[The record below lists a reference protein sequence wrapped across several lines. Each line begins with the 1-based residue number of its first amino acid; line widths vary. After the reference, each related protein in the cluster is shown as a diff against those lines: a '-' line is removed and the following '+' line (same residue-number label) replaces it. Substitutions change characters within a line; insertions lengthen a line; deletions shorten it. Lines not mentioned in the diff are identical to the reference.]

1 MALESAHS
9 SQQSPPAAE
18 FSASSIYDLGS
29 SHHSLAVNHIA
40 NRNSTDSSPFNLPVE
55 SRPLVTIVIPAYN
68 EALILEQNLQLLCD
82 YLRHLE
88 TDYRWELVLVNDGSR
103 DDTAALAEAFAS
115 GYANVQ
121 VIHHFTNMGLG
132 QALRTGFDHA
142 QGDYVITLDLDLS
155 YAPEHIEQLLLKIR
169 QTRAKVVVTS
179 PYMQGGKVSN
189 VPELRRLLSLW
200 ANRFLSLAAR
210 RNVATLTGMVR
221 VYDARFLDS
230 LNLRST
236 GMEVNP
242 EVIHKAMLMEERIEE
257 IPAHLSWRSQQ
268 ANIQADRQAE
278 ALPRRKAP
286 RRKSSMKILRHS
298 WAIFYYGFVFR
309 PVMFFIIPSLLFFL
323 SALYCIFWM
332 LVRSWEAYQEISQIA
347 PPHDLSE
354 VVALAFQQA
363 PHTFIIGGMLLMLA
377 IQLFSLGIL
386 AVQNKRYFEEIYYLG
401 SSIYRS
407 TKPPRP
413 SASEQANVHSR
424 RSGH

>member
-9 SQQSPPAAE
+9 SQQSQSIAE
-18 FSASSIYDLGS
+18 FDIPSSA
-29 SHHSLAVNHIA
+29 HSLTVSEDGSAIPPISA
-40 NRNSTDSSPFNLPVE
+40 DL
-55 SRPLVTIVIPAYN
+55 RPLVTLVIPAYN
-68 EALILEQNLQLLCD
+68 EALILEQNLSLLCS
-82 YLRHLE
+82 YMQHLE
-88 TDYRWELVLVNDGSR
+88 RDYRWEVVLVNDGSR
-103 DDTAALAEAFAS
+103 DETGPLAETFVS
-115 GYANVQ
+115 RYSNIQ
-121 VIHHFTNMGLG
+121 VIHHFSNMGLG

-142 QGDYVITLDLDLS
+142 RGDYVITLDLDLS

-169 QTRAKVVVTS
+169 QTRAKIVVTS

-221 VYDARFLDS
+221 VYDARFLES
-230 LNLRST
+230 LNLRSA

-268 ANIQADRQAE
+268 EPQQAD
-278 ALPRRKAP
+278 LPRRKSP
-286 RRKSSMKILRHS
+286 RRQSSMKILRHS

-332 LVRSWEAYQEISQIA
+332 LVRSWNAYQEISQTA
-347 PPHDLSE
+347 PPHDLSDA
-354 VVALAFQQA
+354 VALAFQQA

-386 AVQNKRYFEEIYYLG
+386 AVQSKRYFEEIYYLG

-407 TKPPRP
+407 TKAPR
-413 SASEQANVHSR
+413 SR
-424 RSGH
+424 VPGRSGLWANRHSDY